1 MTLRLVVSCT
11 ALALVA
17 SPALAETGGKLVAAS
32 GDVWTLAP
40 GKGEVKATTGASLV
54 PGTRVRTGDNG
65 SAEIALDDGST
76 LRVKPRSS
84 LMLSKVKRHA
94 KKKTS
99 VLLFFGRLWSKVTKS
114 ISGDRKYEVNTA
126 NAVCGVRGTE
136 FTTIV
141 ADDGS
146 VRVRVKG
153 GTVDVQGDDTTTGVT
168 AGQETEADE
177 DGIGEAYTAEERA
190 KIEMWQKRKAK
201 RLNQK
206 SRSIVDKI
214 KERIMSRKARI
225 EALRA
230 RQREIE
236 SKRKSAE
243 DRAKMGDRA
252 AVDQIREYNAELAEI
267 ADAIA
272 DAGDATE
279 TQFGIVDHFADL
291 ADDPRFRGIDR
302 KYLEA
307 EAASLRRVKA
317 SLDKLVAEGTDI
329 SIEAMDEMLK
339 EYGDG
344 ARGTLK
350 DDDSAAD
357 DLFGDD
363 PF

>member
-1 MTLRLVVSCT
+1 VS
-11 ALALVA
+11 
-17 SPALAETGGKLVAAS
+17 
-32 GDVWTLAP
+32 
-40 GKGEVKATTGASLV
+40 
-54 PGTRVRTGDNG
+54 PGTRIRTGKKG
-65 SAEIALDDGST
+65 RAEVELDDGSR

-84 LMLSKVKRHA
+84 LMLSKLKRHK

-99 VLLFFGRLWSKVTKS
+99 VLLFFGQLWSKVTKTVS
-114 ISGDRKYEVNTA
+114 SGNKYEVNTP

-146 VRVRVKG
+146 VRVRVTG
-153 GTVDVQGDDTTTGVT
+153 GSVGVQNDSTTTGVS
-168 AGQETEADE
+168 AGQEAEADE
-177 DGIGEAYTAEERA
+177 DGVGEAYTAEERA
-190 KIEMWQKRKAK
+190 KIAMWQKRKEK
-201 RLNQK
+201 RLNK
-206 SRSIVDKI
+206 TSRSIVDKI
-214 KERIMSRKARI
+214 KARIMSRKTKI
-225 EALRA
+225 EALRT
-230 RQREIE
+230 RQRDIE

-243 DRAKMGDRA
+243 SRAKMGDRA

-272 DAGDATE
+272 DLGDAAE

-302 KYLEA
+302 KHLEA

-317 SLDKLVAEGTDI
+317 TLDKLVAEGTDI
-329 SIEAMDEMLK
+329 SMEAMDAMLE
-339 EYGDG
+339 EYGNG

-350 DDDSAAD
+350 DKESAAD
-357 DLFGDD
+357 DLFGED

>member
-1 MTLRLVVSCT
+1 MTLRLIASCA
-11 ALALVA
+11 ALALVT
-17 SPALAETGGKLVAAS
+17 SPALAGTGGKLVSAD
-32 GDVWTLAP
+32 GEVWTQAPGGSEARATAGATLAP
-40 GKGEVKATTGASLV
+40 GTHI
-54 PGTRVRTGDNG
+54 RTGDNG
-65 SAEIALDDGST
+65 RAEVELDDGSK

-84 LMLSKVKRHA
+84 LMLSKVKRH
-94 KKKTS
+94 KEKVS
-99 VLLFFGRLWSKVTKS
+99 LLLFFGRVWSKVTKS
-114 ISGDRKYEVNTA
+114 IGGENKYEVNTP

-146 VRVRVKG
+146 VRVRVTG
-153 GTVDVQGDDTTTGVT
+153 GSVGVEGDSSTTGVA
-168 AGQETEADE
+168 AGQEAEADE
-177 DGIGEAYTAEERA
+177 NGVGEAYTAEEQA
-190 KIEMWQKRKAK
+190 KIAMWQKRKAR
-201 RLNQK
+201 RLNKK
-206 SRSIVDKI
+206 SHSIVDAI
-214 KERIMSRKARI
+214 KARIMGRKAKI

-243 DRAKMGDRA
+243 SRAKMGDRA
-252 AVDQIREYNAELAEI
+252 AVDQIREYNTELAEI

-272 DAGDATE
+272 DLGDAAE

-291 ADDPRFRGIDR
+291 AGDPRFSGIDR

-307 EAASLRRVKA
+307 EAASLRRIKA

-329 SIEAMDEMLK
+329 SIEAMDKMLE

-350 DDDSAAD
+350 DEDSAAD